1 LDTIAQARKLVKGF
15 DAKGLVSP
23 LEIKRAAMMQ
33 HKPTRDWASKSDAY
47 VTHVF
52 DSAAEEAE
60 EKKTED
66 EDDDDS
72 KSTNDSLRGLA
83 NDLKNRPKLTN
94 DGSDA
99 YNKFLRGEK

>member
-1 LDTIAQARKLVKGF
+1 MKSF
-15 DAKGLVSP
+15 DDKGLVSP

-72 KSTNDSLRGLA
+72 KSTNDSLANLA

-94 DGSDA
+94 DGSKA
-99 YNKFLRGEK
+99 YNDFLNGVTK